1 MGSSKKKKQVVG
13 YDYFMAAI
21 FGLCLKTDK
30 LLKIVYG
37 DRVAWESGHT
47 QVCHATTRR
56 GFCQKR
62 RFLAEC
68 QR

>member
-21 FGLCLKTDK
+21 FGLCLKADK

-37 DRVAWESGHT
+37 DRVAW
-47 QVCHATTRR
+47 
-56 GFCQKR
+56 
-62 RFLAEC
+62 
-68 QR
+68 